1 MFSFQSNQPIPN
13 RNIYYDLSKTTTWP
27 SVYTFSTIETMNN
40 NPSVRPSKFINY
52 NTKYVKQ
59 NKKDII
65 YLNAFKY
72 RDKPI
77 EGYMIFKYGYD
88 KLIPLKGD
96 EVISSERSIHVG
108 RSSFN
113 NKSFIEDCC
122 EIYLNEYD
130 ILNEYCY
137 SLFSR
142 DLDYII
148 DNYKRDRVYYNSKI
162 SARSSKYLM
171 YKVLVYPNDIFSVS
185 YGKDL
190 CGRNKNIILLYS
202 KRVIINSDIL
212 KFKELLKKYI

>member
-1 MFSFQSNQPIPN
+1 
-13 RNIYYDLSKTTTWP
+13 
-27 SVYTFSTIETMNN
+27 MNN
-40 NPSVRPSKFINY
+40 TPVVRPQRFINH
-52 NTKYVKQ
+52 NTKCVKQ

-77 EGYMIFKYGYD
+77 EGFMIYNNQ
-88 KLIPLKGD
+88 LEIVTIPVKKD

-113 NKSFIEDCC
+113 NKSFTEDCC
-122 EIYLNEYD
+122 IICLNEYD

-185 YGKDL
+185 YGKDFF
-190 CGRNKNIILLYS
+190 GRNKNIILLYS